1 MAGICGRGQVKMWVK
16 FKHWLTTA
24 DEYEGLTGFDAICMF
39 VWNLLA
45 WAIPLTLIMLERKG
59 II

>member
-1 MAGICGRGQVKMWVK
+1 MAGICGRGQVRMWTK

-39 VWNLLA
+39 IWNCLA
-45 WAIPLTLIMLERKG
+45 WTPLLLY
-59 II
+59 IIFSK